1 MNLETVKEYIPNYE
15 IEFKQLKEDYA
26 QQVGTD
32 SGESNLTDRD
42 IKSKFII
49 PLLNRL
55 IDDKEFTST
64 PQRVKEYAKMNKE
77 ILIYLRGEVKSGE
90 LKPIAETRTANQAV
104 MISISK
110 VLKEQKYLK
119 YNGKPLSF
127 SDLKEDF
134 DPYLVSVP
142 QPRKDRKLTNK
153 VRYKI
158 NVSSLKKQLTTAL
171 GDYDFPKIKTNIN
184 KLTAQITKINN
195 EAGERP
201 SSLGFKIENVSML
214 KVFNT
219 QKLADFEKRKKTYDY
234 WEKDTCNGSRRIKR
248 TIKRC

>member
-134 DPYLVSVP
+134 
-142 QPRKDRKLTNK
+142 
-153 VRYKI
+153 
-158 NVSSLKKQLTTAL
+158 
-171 GDYDFPKIKTNIN
+171 
-184 KLTAQITKINN
+184 
-195 EAGERP
+195 
-201 SSLGFKIENVSML
+201 EN
-214 KVFNT
+214 
-219 QKLADFEKRKKTYDY
+219 
-234 WEKDTCNGSRRIKR
+234 
-248 TIKRC
+248 